1 MRRMMM
7 QAAGLLMLL
16 SGAAHGEDR
25 VPLKL
30 SDAIKTAVE
39 RNLDLR
45 AELYN
50 PAMQEAEYRKSRGI
64 YDPTLGLAAS
74 MGETTTYSLLRST
87 SKLWSRSVQLDAGIS
102 QLLPTG
108 ATVSL
113 DYENSYVSSDQASA
127 SAGLSSYWNSILGL
141 TLSQPLLKNFGSEAT
156 ELTIEVARLGKDATL
171 EKLQSRLM
179 ALVAQVRTEYFKLY
193 SLQREREVAKVS
205 LELARRILSETQA
218 RVNAGVLPAMEILN
232 AQYGVASREKELIDA
247 ERAVTDQSDLV
258 RQLVQLEA
266 HGVLEA
272 VDQPL
277 TGRYEAYEQEEMGRA
292 LNNRPEL
299 KELQRNRDAA
309 ELQARVADNRSR
321 PDLNLTASAATAGL
335 GESYGRDMDRL
346 GSGNYPAWGVG
357 LTFSYPL
364 GNRAAENDYR
374 KSRLKSDQLSVQI
387 RNQQELIVN
396 EVRAALRAIEANFK
410 LLDVAERGRRFAE
423 ERLNAFVRKAEVGL
437 ATTKDVLDVEHDLAT
452 AKQTQ
457 IQAQVSY
464 DSAVTQLWKATGVI
478 LERQQVRMVAPD
490 ADRLYR
496 DVR

>member
-1 MRRMMM
+1 MRRMMV
-7 QAAGLLMLL
+7 QAVGLLMLV
-16 SGAAHGEDR
+16 SGVAHGADR
-25 VPLKL
+25 VPLTL
-30 SDAIKTAVE
+30 SDAIRSAVE
-39 RNLDLR
+39 RNLDLK

-50 PAMQEAEYRKSRGI
+50 PAMQEAEYRKSRGL
-64 YDPTLGLAAS
+64 YNPTLSLTTS
-74 MGETTTYSLLRST
+74 VGETTSYSLLQASR
-87 SKLWSRSVQLDAGIS
+87 KLWSRSVQLNAGVS
-102 QLLPTG
+102 QVLPSG

-113 DYENSYVSSDQASA
+113 DYENSYLSSDQTAA
-127 SAGLSSYWNSILGL
+127 AVGLSSYWDSTLGL
-141 TLSQPLLKNFGSEAT
+141 TLSQPLLKNFGREAT

-179 ALVAQVRTEYFKLY
+179 TLVTQVRTEYFKLY
-193 SLQREREVAKVS
+193 SLQREQEVARVS

-218 RVNAGVLPAMEILN
+218 RVVAGVLPAMEILN

-247 ERAVTDQSDLV
+247 ERAVTDQSDLL
-258 RQLVQLEA
+258 RQLVQLDVL
-266 HGVLEA
+266 GVLEA

-277 TGRYEAYEQEEMGRA
+277 TSRYGTSEQEEVGRA
-292 LNNRPEL
+292 LANRPEL

-309 ELQARVADNRSR
+309 ELQARVADNRTR
-321 PDLNLTASAATAGL
+321 PDLNLTASAAASGL
-335 GESYGRDMDRL
+335 GESYSRDMDRL

-364 GNRAAENDYR
+364 GNSAAENEYR
-374 KSRLKSDQLSVQI
+374 KNRLKSDQLSVQI

-410 LLDVAERGRRFAE
+410 LLEVAERGRRFAE

-452 AKQTQ
+452 AKQNQ
-457 IQAQVSY
+457 IKAQVAY
-464 DSAVTQLWKATGVI
+464 DTAVTQLWKATGVI
-478 LERQQVRMVAPD
+478 LEQQQVRMVAPD